1 MTTEK
6 IDRISELISLL
17 VLPEIR
23 ACVKTVRSIRWLA
36 VSIILFTIVNLLLV
50 ISMTGLLL
58 GGDN

>member
-50 ISMTGLLL
+50 ITVVGILLN
-58 GGDN
+58 GPR

>member
-1 MTTEK
+1 VTTEK

-50 ISMTGLLL
+50 ITVVGILLN
-58 GGDN
+58 GPR

>member
-50 ISMTGLLL
+50 ITVVGILLN
-58 GGDN
+58 GTR

>member
-36 VSIILFTIVNLLLV
+36 VSTILFTIVNLLIV
-50 ISMTGLLL
+50 ITVAGLLL

>member
-36 VSIILFTIVNLLLV
+36 VSIILFTIVNMILSITVVGILLNG
-50 ISMTGLLL
+50 TR
-58 GGDN
+58 